1 MDGFDLVSDIRKEIQ
16 IQIDSIQ
23 NILMTGQVKDMEQYK
38 FFTGQ
43 LHQLYNMQDF
53 IKSYKKI
60 ED

>member
-1 MDGFDLVSDIRKEIQ
+1 
-16 IQIDSIQ
+16 
-23 NILMTGQVKDMEQYK
+23 LMTGQVKDMEQYK